1 MVWTWVWRAVRIVQ
15 MHAGKQG
22 VGSAIEKLHGN
33 VSAGIEQQA
42 VIAHPKGI
50 LCAEAVWVPAIDR
63 SHRTRIGRDKRGERE
78 DAVAV
83 IAAARRQGG
92 KHGMAQPRE
101 DSLAFATVV
110 QRIFLEGFCQ
120 RITRRCPNRC
130 APKVRSE
137 SPGITLHALIPLWR
151 RIACLVD
158 TGNYRCAGN
167 WVRA

>member
-15 MHAGKQG
+15 IHAGKQG

-50 LCAEAVWVPAIDR
+50 LRAEAVRVPSIDR
-63 SHRTRIGRDKRGERE
+63 SHRSRIGRHQRGERE

-92 KHGMAQPRE
+92 EQGMAPPRE
-101 DSLAFATVV
+101 YSSAFTAVV
-110 QRIFLEGFCQ
+110 QRIFLEGLSQ
-120 RITRRCPNRC
+120 RITSRGPNRRD
-130 APKVRSE
+130 PKVRSE

-151 RIACLVD
+151 
-158 TGNYRCAGN
+158 
-167 WVRA
+167 